1 MRLVAAD
8 LACERSGRPVFAGL
22 SFVVGAGEG
31 LVLTGRNGAGKSSLL
46 MMLAG
51 QIEPAAGR
59 LELEGAPRERTL
71 PELAHYIGHRDA
83 LKPSLTPLE
92 SLDFWR
98 SMLGHPAATP
108 EQALDRMGLGHA
120 ADLPCAYLSAGQR
133 RRLALARLLVSA
145 RPVWLLDEPTA
156 ALDAASQ
163 RLFDSLVDDHLATG
177 GLAVAATHVPLG
189 FRTASRLAMGGA
201 A

>member
-8 LACERSGRPVFAGL
+8 LACERSGRPVFAGV
-22 SFVVGAGEG
+22 SFTVGGGEG

-51 QIEPAAGR
+51 QLAPAAGR
-59 LELEGAPRERTL
+59 LALEGSPAERTL

-83 LKPSLTPLE
+83 LKPALTPLE

-98 SMLGHPAATP
+98 AMLGSPSLEP
-108 EQALDRMGLGHA
+108 EAALDRLGLAHA

-133 RRLALARLLVSA
+133 RRLAIARLLVSE

-163 RLFDSLVDDHLATG
+163 SLFEGLVDEHLARG
-177 GLAVAATHVPLG
+177 GIAVAATHVPLG
-189 FRTASRLAMGGA
+189 FRTATRLAIGSSA
-201 A
+201 

>member
-1 MRLVAAD
+1 MRVVAAD
-8 LACERSGRPVFAGL
+8 LACERSGRPVFRNL
-22 SFVVGAGEG
+22 SFTVAGGEG

-51 QIEPAAGR
+51 QIVPAAGR
-59 LELEGAPRERTL
+59 LAVEDAPAEKTL

-92 SLDFWR
+92 SLGFWQA
-98 SMLGHPAATP
+98 MLGHAARAP
-108 EQALDRMGLGHA
+108 QEALERLGLGHA
-120 ADLPCAYLSAGQR
+120 GDLPCAYLSAGQR
-133 RRLALARLLVSA
+133 RRLALARLLVSS

-163 RLFDSLVDDHLATG
+163 RLFDALVDEHLAAG
-177 GLAVAATHVPLG
+177 GLAIAATHVPLG
-189 FRTASRLAMGGA
+189 FRTATRLAIGGTP
-201 A
+201 